1 MTAPTETAEKLKPY
15 ATSTGKPILASW
27 MGGSEVEP
35 GEAILNRA
43 NIPTFGY
50 PDEAARMFNYMWQYA
65 DNLRGLYETPILPS
79 DAGDQSA
86 RGKADKIIAA
96 VRDSGRTILTEYESK
111 QLLAVYGIPTVE
123 THIAL
128 NENDA
133 VKIADD
139 LGYPVVLKLYS
150 ETITHKTDVGGVQLN
165 IRNAEAVRQAYRAIE
180 TAVGAKHSQ
189 ENLSATTAPSSSTPF
204 SKNRDLANAS
214 PQHFLGVTVQPMV
227 KLDGYELIIGSS
239 VDPQFG
245 PVLLFGSGGQL
256 VEVFKDRAL
265 ALPPLNTTL
274 ARRLMEQ
281 TRIHKALKGVR
292 GRQPVDLDALE
303 QLLVRFSQLVVEQKW
318 IKEIDIN
325 PLLAAPPSNPPLAR
339 GDMGGLLALD
349 ARVVIHDKDVP
360 IEKLPRLA
368 IRPYPTRYIKT
379 WTAKNG
385 MPITF
390 RPIRPEDEPLMIK
403 FHESLSDRSVY
414 LRYLQPML
422 LSKRVAHE
430 RLARICF
437 VDYDRELAMV
447 AEGTDPKTGERVI
460 MVAGRLSRLHEAEDA
475 RVTVLVNDAYQG
487 MGLGKELLRQLLQ
500 MGRNEKIR
508 RVNAVFTPDN
518 AVMRHLCEEFGA
530 RFNRIPDGKMVI
542 AEMDL

>member
-1 MTAPTETAEKLKPY
+1 
-15 ATSTGKPILASW
+15 
-27 MGGSEVEP
+27 
-35 GEAILNRA
+35 
-43 NIPTFGY
+43 
-50 PDEAARMFNYMWQYA
+50 
-65 DNLRGLYETPILPS
+65 
-79 DAGDQSA
+79 
-86 RGKADKIIAA
+86 
-96 VRDSGRTILTEYESK
+96 
-111 QLLAVYGIPTVE
+111 
-123 THIAL
+123 
-128 NENDA
+128 
-133 VKIADD
+133 
-139 LGYPVVLKLYS
+139 
-150 ETITHKTDVGGVQLN
+150 
-165 IRNAEAVRQAYRAIE
+165 YRAIE

-189 ENLSATTAPSSSTPF
+189 ENPPGTTAPSSQTSF

-214 PQHFLGVTVQPMV
+214 PFLGVTVQPMV

-292 GRQPVDLDALE
+292 GRKPVDLDALE

-325 PLLAAPPSNPPLAR
+325 PLLAAPPSNPPLAK
-339 GDMGGLLALD
+339 GDTGGLIALD

-403 FHESLSDRSVY
+403 FHETLSDHSVY

-475 RVTVLVNDAYQG
+475 RLTVLVNDAYQG
-487 MGLGKELLRQLLQ
+487 IGLGKELVRQMLQ
-500 MGRNEKIR
+500 MGRHEKIR
-508 RVNAVFTPDN
+508 RVSAVFTPDN
-518 AVMRHLCEEFGA
+518 TVMHHLCEEFGA
-530 RFNRIPDGKMVI
+530 RFSRIADGKMMI